1 MHRQRQQRTTKNSGV
16 KVMCK
21 VERIFM
27 PVGQGA
33 FYKESLCGDDE
44 KITMVYDCGTLQSE
58 EFISKRIEDDFQKNE
73 VIDFLVISHF
83 HKDHISGIDKLLK
96 HCNVKRLFL
105 PFLSEEASRLIR
117 VGILSE
123 KYEGWE
129 TVLNYL
135 NLHDE
140 KETKIGET
148 DIYYVVS
155 PEQEERD
162 LERLPAN
169 RVSSGENLLEKYDEY
184 YKYKRRFYYLWY
196 YVPFNLENK
205 GIYDRIVGELQ
216 KIFKGKNLFEELKK
230 FCDDSSL
237 EKTKEWENIKDVYK
251 EIYGKGI
258 TPNVYSLLFYSGPCD
273 RIRVAEE
280 TIEIWE
286 EKGKTTKS
294 YVMVNREMPRVYIRN
309 FYGEMYPRIKP
320 GCLYTGDYCATK
332 QWKPLYNAFKK
343 YWNEIGCI
351 QMPHHGSENGFH
363 ENFLEMHNILYIASA
378 GHGNSYHH
386 PSLRVWKY
394 FQKKRKKLHV
404 ITEEDGLK
412 QTIYLYW

>member
-1 MHRQRQQRTTKNSGV
+1 
-16 KVMCK
+16 MCK
-21 VERIFM
+21 VERTFI
-27 PVGQGA
+27 PVGQGT
-33 FYKESLCGDDE
+33 FYKESLHGYDDE
-44 KITMVYDCGTLQSE
+44 KITMVYDCGTLKSK
-58 EFISKRIEDDFQKNE
+58 IKSVVNKRIEEFFSKDE

-83 HKDHISGIDKLLK
+83 HVDHMNGINRLLK
-96 HCNVKRLFL
+96 HCNIKRLFL

-117 VGILSE
+117 VCILLE

-129 TVLNYL
+129 IVLDYL

-155 PEQEERD
+155 LEQEERD
-162 LERLPAN
+162 LD
-169 RVSSGENLLEKYDEY
+169 RVPKHMVLSGKNILEKYNENRIFFHY
-184 YKYKRRFYYLWY
+184 RWY
-196 YVPFNLENK
+196 YVPFNLKNK
-205 GIYDRIVGELQ
+205 EIYDQLVEKLQ
-216 KIFKGKNLFEELKK
+216 KIFKGKPLFDELKN
-230 FCDDSSL
+230 FCDDNNR
-237 EKTKEWENIKDVYK
+237 EKTKEWKDIKKVYTDVQEKFDPNI
-251 EIYGKGI
+251 
-258 TPNVYSLLFYSGPCD
+258 YSLLFYSGPCD

-286 EKGKTTKS
+286 EKGKITKS

-309 FYGEMYPRIKP
+309 FYGEMYPRIKS
-320 GCLYTGDYCATK
+320 GCLYTGDYCATE

-363 ENFLEMHNILYIASA
+363 ENFLEMRGILYIASA
-378 GHGNSYHH
+378 GHGNSHHH
-386 PSLRVWKY
+386 PSLSVWKY

-412 QTIYLYW
+412 QTMYLY